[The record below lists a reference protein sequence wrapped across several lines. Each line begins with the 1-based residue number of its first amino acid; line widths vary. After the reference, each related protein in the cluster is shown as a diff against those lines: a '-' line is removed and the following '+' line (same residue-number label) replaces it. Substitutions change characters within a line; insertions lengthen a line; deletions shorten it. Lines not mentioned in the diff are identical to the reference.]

1 MPAPKVC
8 AVLLLPLLAAAGAHA
23 QVPPI
28 SEAEALARLSPDSPR
43 VRALGA
49 QVDLARAGV
58 ALSRGRPNPQIS
70 VSREAAG
77 GLNEH
82 YTLVTQVLP
91 ITGRRGLEI
100 QASDA
105 LLRGAE
111 ARADALL
118 RLARAELRQAFV
130 ELATAGRREG
140 ELRRIRNRL
149 ADLAGILATR
159 EAAGDVA
166 GFDRLRA
173 ERELFDADADL
184 SGAAAA
190 RARAQ
195 AALAAFFPD
204 YDDPRTL
211 AADLPPRPAAP
222 ADLPPLDVLVAR
234 ALDSRGE
241 LKALEAEAEAAR
253 FAERVARRRRVPEP
267 QVVAGI
273 KTVGGGP
280 DRRGP
285 VLALQASLPLFDP
298 GRGEALEAR
307 GRERLAIAQ
316 ADAFRTGLRA
326 AMAGVREIVVARRD
340 AATRYARAAAN
351 ADEVERVARAS
362 YDAGER
368 GILELLDAHRSAATA
383 RLRQLDLGLAER
395 LAEIELEFLS
405 GWELPR

>member
-8 AVLLLPLLAAAGAHA
+8 AALLLPVLAAAAVHA
-23 QVPPI
+23 QVTPI

-58 ALSRGRPNPQIS
+58 ALSRRLPNPQVS
-70 VSREAAG
+70 LSREAAG
-77 GLNEH
+77 GLSEY

-100 QASDA
+100 QASEA
-105 LLRGAE
+105 VLRGAE
-111 ARADALL
+111 ASADALL
-118 RLARAELRQAFV
+118 RLAQAELRQAFV
-130 ELATAGRREG
+130 ELATAGRREA
-140 ELRRIRNRL
+140 ELRRVRNHL
-149 ADLAGILATR
+149 AELVDILAKR
-159 EAAGDVA
+159 EAAGDAA

-173 ERELFDADADL
+173 ERELLDADADL
-184 SGAAAA
+184 TTAAAA
-190 RARAQ
+190 RSRAQ

-204 YDDPRTL
+204 DVDPRML

-222 ADLPPLDVLVAR
+222 ADLPELDALVAR

-253 FAERVARRRRVPEP
+253 FSARAAARRRVPEP
-267 QVVAGI
+267 QVVAGL
-273 KTVGGGP
+273 KTLSAGP
-280 DRRGP
+280 DRRGS
-285 VLALQASLPLFDP
+285 VLTVQASLPLFDP
-298 GRGEALEAR
+298 GRAEALEAR
-307 GRERLAIAQ
+307 GRERLAVAQ
-316 ADAFRTGLRA
+316 ADAFRARLRA
-326 AMAGVREIVVARRD
+326 AIAGVREVVVAQRD
-340 AATRYARAAAN
+340 AVTRYARGAAS
-351 ADEVERVARAS
+351 ADQVERIARAS

-368 GILELLDAHRSAATA
+368 GILELLDAYRSAATA
-383 RLRQLDLGLAER
+383 RLRQLDLALAER